1 MPRMTLDELRKVRD
15 KKQFEMGLRESG
27 GSSTRLVVSMGTS
40 GIAAGAKKTLAALV
54 EALEE
59 QNLTDIPV
67 RQTGSMGL
75 ESMEPIVEVHKEGMP
90 TVIYGRVDDAVA
102 REIVQVHLKEGRL
115 LDGHIVDRPAADI
128 QGGQ

>member
-1 MPRMTLDELRKVRD
+1 MPKMTLDELRKVRD

-27 GSSTRLVVSMGTS
+27 GSSTKLVVSMGTS
-40 GIAAGAKKTLAALV
+40 GIAAGAKQTLAALV
-54 EALEE
+54 EELEK

-90 TVIYGRVDDAVA
+90 TVIYGRVDKDVA
-102 REIVQVHLKEGRL
+102 REIVQVHLKDGRL

-128 QGGQ
+128 QGGR

>member
-1 MPRMTLDELRKVRD
+1 MPKMTLDELRKVRD

-90 TVIYGRVDDAVA
+90 TVIYGKVDEAVA

>member
-54 EALEE
+54 KALEE